1 MAVTAQTAAAENNAD
16 SREIRVFL
24 SSLAPPAAAAL
35 RSPPTHSAQ
44 PVAAWAVA
52 LLRPIKFA
60 RVDLQNTL
68 VEE

>member
-16 SREIRVFL
+16 SRENRVFL
-24 SSLAPPAAAAL
+24 SSLATPAAAAL
-35 RSPPTHSAQ
+35 RSPPTLSTTANSLDGA
-44 PVAAWAVA
+44 P
-52 LLRPIKFA
+52 LRPIKFA